1 MERASHGPWILDML
15 GWASEGNEM
24 EATPT
29 QSECLLESS
38 LEKAFS
44 YLYVSSPFLP
54 SPHLHS
60 IVFSVKKLYLN
71 ELTSGWSVGGA
82 AGNLEGKVVTAA

>member
-1 MERASHGPWILDML
+1 MSGP
-15 GWASEGNEM
+15 G
-24 EATPT
+24 EAVSFPHLPPLP
-29 QSECLLESS
+29 SP
-38 LEKAFS
+38 
-44 YLYVSSPFLP
+44 SSPFLP